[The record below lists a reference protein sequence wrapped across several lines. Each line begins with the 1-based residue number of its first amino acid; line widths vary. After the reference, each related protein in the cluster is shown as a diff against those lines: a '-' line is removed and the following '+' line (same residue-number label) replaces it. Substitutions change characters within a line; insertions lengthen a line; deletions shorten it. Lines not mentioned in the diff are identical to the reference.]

1 MNPASTPGSSFQ
13 STLSEVLGSVD
24 ALFGT
29 QVSFVSRID
38 GDEFH
43 ILDAIDRDVMGF
55 HPGQVLQ
62 LRDTF

>member
-1 MNPASTPGSSFQ
+1 MAGSAAFGAAIAEALR
-13 STLSEVLGSVD
+13 TVD

-29 QVSFVSRID
+29 SVSFVSRID

-43 ILDAIDRDVMGF
+43 IVDAVDRDVMGF
-55 HPGQVLQ
+55 HPGQTLA